1 MQKYQ
6 WEEEE
11 VLRKMEEKLV
21 KAFYDVLNVSKQYNI
36 DMRTAAMVLAV
47 KRVVDAMKLRGI
59 R

>member
-21 KAFYDVLNVSKQYNI
+21 KAFYDVLNVSKQYGI